1 MWWFSSVLRD
11 AVIPAEAGIRVLK
24 TLGHRVRGDDS
35 GERVGIRTVVV
46 ALCALATVSCGFHLR
61 GSGGAMLPPSL
72 AAVRVVMAGPG
83 VNEPLAVAVRQ
94 AITQAGARVVE
105 SPGAPT
111 LSLVRESVDSQV
123 ASVRTATGKASEYT
137 LRYAATFR
145 LDGPQPVAEQTVRLQ
160 RDYSFDPDRV
170 LAKEQEE
177 RELLNNMRR
186 DAAQQIVRRLARSV
200 GPAAR

>member
-1 MWWFSSVLRD
+1 M
-11 AVIPAEAGIRVLK
+11 PRVLK
-24 TLGHRVRGDDS
+24 RMLFCVPALLHRTCEFREAQGS
-35 GERVGIRTVVV
+35 ARTI
-46 ALCALATVSCGFHLR
+46 AGTTIMTVFAITIAGCGFHLR